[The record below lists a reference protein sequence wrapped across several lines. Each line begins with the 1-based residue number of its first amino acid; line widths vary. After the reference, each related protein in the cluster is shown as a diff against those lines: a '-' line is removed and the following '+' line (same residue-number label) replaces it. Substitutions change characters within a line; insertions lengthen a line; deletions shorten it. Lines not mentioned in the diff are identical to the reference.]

1 MFNRLTLILY
11 FRFIWGCKSRS
22 IFLLFQIN
30 LNFFLF
36 VEILFGFKLL
46 YFGFIWGCKGRSIF
60 LVFQINLNFFY
71 LLISYPQLNLLSLI
85 LGVQRYGFCFYW
97 PNKKAKKTSILRKFL
112 TSN

>member
-60 LVFQINLNFFY
+60 LVFQINLNFF
-71 LLISYPQLNLLSLI
+71 LFIEI
-85 LGVQRYGFCFYW
+85 LFGFKLFFFCFLLFGV
-97 PNKKAKKTSILRKFL
+97 AKVEVFFWYSKLI
-112 TSN
+112 